1 MKFNLRLIYFFIPL
15 LFFQARVQAQAVIA
29 YEQFTSEQG
38 LSENVVY
45 CLLKDKKGFIWAGT
59 DYGLNRFDGY
69 SFKKYFH
76 NIADSSSLSNQSIL
90 SIDED
95 SKGNFWIVTYKS
107 LNYFNP
113 RTGKAD
119 HILLPG
125 KKPDHPVQKI
135 QVLKNGSV
143 LILVDRTEAYI
154 YAHEK
159 KEWKAL
165 TFEGGSKLE
174 SFDLFQLADKRI
186 GAFCTNIKGTGNAL
200 LLLNE
205 SLARW
210 EYKEL
215 PAIFPFCKEKM
226 PVYYF
231 NSPEGLHF
239 IHSFAE
245 QSLRIYNK
253 AGEEQTSVVFKPGQ
267 SNYEFILHDIEKMDS
282 SLYWLATNKGLLI
295 YDAIKKNII
304 EASLVGDS
312 KSLPGN
318 KELRCLLNDQN
329 GNIWMGIFGEGLL
342 RCNIRRQA
350 FKNIALPDL
359 VGERFLRMIFGLY
372 KWSEEEVAAETG
384 FKNLI
389 LIKNGKVS
397 RRLSADELAADD
409 IVRITTGRKM
419 KELSP
424 FQQKIL
430 QQWYSKGELL
440 PYRFILKD
448 DTSVIST
455 HLKFALFQPAGEKI
469 TSVEQPGNY
478 AEDDEYYW
486 VSSFNG
492 LFRITKKDFSEK
504 IFTYEPGNP
513 YSLSEPSLYHI
524 AMDENKD
531 LWLGTK
537 GGGLNHYDRKQNRF
551 YHYTVNEG
559 LPDNVIYIILPDK
572 KGNLWLTTN
581 KGISRFNL
589 QTKTFTNFSK
599 RDGLLNAEFN
609 RQGAV
614 LMNNGTIYLSGTSGV
629 DYFNPD
635 DLPATLTQPA
645 VNFSE
650 LKINNSEESFD
661 ENRSLRFSENN
672 LSFSYTANDYIRP
685 DLVYYRYRLK
695 EKEPWT
701 RVQGVNT
708 VLYNALPAGDYRFEV
723 QSSYDNHTWS
733 QSAVYDFTIQ
743 QPWWKNRWFYVA
755 LALLTACILY
765 FIYLYRIQ
773 QLKKMHQLRTKI
785 SQDLHDEVGA
795 TLTSISF
802 LSEVARKQTSD
813 TDAPVVKTLDK
824 IGEYSREMIGEIN
837 DIVWAINPANDKFD
851 KITDRMKNFALPLLS
866 AKNIRLEFKA
876 DDELLNYS
884 LGMEQRKN
892 LYLVFKEAVNNA
904 AKYADCTAIEV
915 NFLKE
920 KSSLVL
926 SIADNGKGFNAEEM
940 KNGNG
945 LKNMKLR
952 AKEIKAAF
960 QIQSATGEGTLI
972 LLQMPITQN
981 ADMVR

>member
-1 MKFNLRLIYFFIPL
+1 MKVNQRLIYFFIPL
-15 LFFQARVQAQAVIA
+15 LFFQTRLQAQAVIA

-119 HILLPG
+119 HILIPG

-135 QVLKNGSV
+135 QVLKNGSI
-143 LILVDRTEAYI
+143 LILVDKREAYI
-154 YAHEK
+154 YSHDNTQ
-159 KEWKAL
+159 WKAL

-174 SFDLFQLADKRI
+174 NFDLFQLADKRI
-186 GAFCTNIKGTGNAL
+186 GAFCNNKKGTGNAV

-205 SLARW
+205 NLANW

-215 PAIFPFCKEKM
+215 QEVFPFCKEKM

-239 IHSFAE
+239 MYSFAE
-245 QSLRIYNK
+245 QSLRIYNQ
-253 AGEEQTSVVFKPGQ
+253 AGEEQASVAFKTGQ
-267 SNYEFILHDIEKMDS
+267 SNYEFIVHDIEKVDS
-282 SLYWLATNKGLLI
+282 SLYWIATNKGLLI
-295 YDAIKKNII
+295 YDTNEKKII

-318 KELRCLLNDQN
+318 KELRCLLNDQD
-329 GNIWMGIFGEGLL
+329 GNIWIGIFGEGLL

-397 RRLSADELAADD
+397 RRLSADELTADD
-409 IVRITTGRKM
+409 IIRITTGKKL

-430 QQWYSKGELL
+430 QQWYLKGELL

-469 TSVEQPGNY
+469 TSVQQPGNY

-492 LFRITKKDFSEK
+492 LFRINKKDFSEK
-504 IFTYEPGNP
+504 IYTYEPGNP

-614 LMNNGTIYLSGTSGV
+614 LMNDGTIYLSGTSGV

-650 LKINNSEESFD
+650 LKINNTEESFD
-661 ENRSLRFSENN
+661 ENKSLRFSENN

-695 EKEPWT
+695 EQEPWT

-723 QSSYDNHTWS
+723 QSSYDNFNWS
-733 QSAVYDFTIQ
+733 PSAVYSFTIRT
-743 QPWWKNRWFYVA
+743 PWWKSVWFFIA
-755 LALLTACILY
+755 AALLLVLVLY
-765 FIYLYRIQ
+765 FFYSYRIR
-773 QLKKMHQLRTKI
+773 QLKNIFRLRSRI
-785 SQDLHDEVGA
+785 SQDLHDEVGSA
-795 TLTSISF
+795 LSSIHIYSA
-802 LSEVARKQTSD
+802 VAS
-813 TDAPVVKTLDK
+813 KTLDSDTERARQSLEQINENTRK
-824 IGEYSREMIGEIN
+824 VMDNMN
-837 DIVWAINPANDKFD
+837 DIVWAINTGKAGESSLEA
-851 KITDRMKNFALPLLS
+851 RLKNYGY
-866 AKNIRLEFKA
+866 
-876 DDELLNYS
+876 ELLTPLNIHCTYQIEKAAERKLS
-884 LGMEQRKN
+884 NLDARKN
-892 LYLVFKEAVNNA
+892 VLLIAKEAMNNI
-904 AKYADCTAIEV
+904 AKYSGATEAVIGLEL
-915 NFLKE
+915 NE
-920 KSSLVL
+920 KSLRL
-926 SIADNGKGFNAEEM
+926 SVSDNGKGFDPLQAR
-940 KNGNG
+940 KGNG
-945 LKNMKLR
+945 LLNMRQR
-952 AKEIKAAF
+952 AEILGGQFTCTSSKGVS
-960 QIQSATGEGTLI
+960 IECRI
-972 LLQMPITQN
+972 PIAN
-981 ADMVR
+981 ISD